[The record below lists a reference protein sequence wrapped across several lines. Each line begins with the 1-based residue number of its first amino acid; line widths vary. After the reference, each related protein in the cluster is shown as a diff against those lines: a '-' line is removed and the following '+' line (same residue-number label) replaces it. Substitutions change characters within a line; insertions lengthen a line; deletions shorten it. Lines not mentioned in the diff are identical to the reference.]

1 MKQSPD
7 IVKIEEVLR
16 SSKLVSGGF
25 MGDDDRA
32 FTEVVETDA
41 AVLEKAGINAKQ
53 LAERMQDITDRAIS
67 GLGTWVDI
75 DGKLLAKVDEAKG
88 AIVCPWPHP
97 ASFAKRVTTV
107 KCVNSTI
114 TVKWS
119 DLGIHLIS
127 EHGFFEGNGSQLRTE
142 PRELIRILQL

>member
-7 IVKIEEVLR
+7 IVKLEEVLR

-25 MGDDDRA
+25 MGDDRRTLSEILQA
-32 FTEVVETDA
+32 DA
-41 AVLEKAGINAKQ
+41 TVLEKAGVSAEQ
-53 LAERMQDITDRAIS
+53 LADRMQDITDRAIA

-107 KCVNSTI
+107 NCVKSGEAI
-114 TVKWS
+114 KWS
-119 DLGIHLIS
+119 DLSIHLIAA
-127 EHGFFEGNGSQLRTE
+127 HGFFEGDGSQLRTE
-142 PRELIRILQL
+142 PRELIRILL

>member
-7 IVKIEEVLR
+7 IVKLEEVLR
-16 SSKLVSGGF
+16 SSKLVLGGF
-25 MGDDDRA
+25 MGDDRRTL
-32 FTEVVETDA
+32 TEVLDADA
-41 AVLEKAGINAKQ
+41 AVLEKAGIDAKQ
-53 LAERMQDITDRAIS
+53 LADRMQQITDRAVA

-75 DGKLLAKVDEAKG
+75 DGKLMAKVDEAKG
-88 AIVCPWPHP
+88 EIVCPWPHP

-107 KCVNSTI
+107 KCVKSTQ
-114 TVKWS
+114 TLKWS

-142 PRELIRILQL
+142 PKELIKMLL